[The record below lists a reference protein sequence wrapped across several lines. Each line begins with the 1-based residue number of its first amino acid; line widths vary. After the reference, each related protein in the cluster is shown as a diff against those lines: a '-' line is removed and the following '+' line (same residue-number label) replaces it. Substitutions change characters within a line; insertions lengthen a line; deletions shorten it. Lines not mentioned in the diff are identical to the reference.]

1 MIRYLIL
8 FLILSPI
15 TQARVFDLTKQS
27 IGTYLRGTYG
37 QSGLDKKAYEDSS
50 GANTLFSDSVST
62 ATSGEFGVYFGAQN
76 LGFRISAELYQPDKM
91 KGIKG
96 KDSGGSDLMDL
107 TSGVSVQIYKVGLE
121 YSWFLSPKSK
131 IYTVLSV
138 GQATV
143 KLTNEYSN
151 ISGYAVSDFTEKSSE
166 SLVMG
171 EIQLGYEYNFSADTT
186 FLLDLGYRQLQAKSL
201 KYSSSVTS
209 FLGNVNEGDVVLNA
223 SGNNRTLDLGGLY
236 LGFGFRFYINQ

>member
-1 MIRYLIL
+1 MIRYLLL

-15 TQARVFDLTKQS
+15 SQARVFDLTKQS
-27 IGTYLRGTYG
+27 IGTYLRGTYA
-37 QSGLDKKAYEDSS
+37 QSGLAKKAYEDSS
-50 GANTLFSDSVST
+50 GASTEFSNSVST

-76 LGFRISAELYQPDKM
+76 IGFRISAELYQPDKM
-91 KGIKG
+91 KDIKG

-107 TSGVSVQIYKVGLE
+107 SSGVSVQIYKVGFE
-121 YSWFLSPKSK
+121 YSWFLSPMSK
-131 IYTVLSV
+131 VYALVSV

-143 KLTNEYSN
+143 NLTNEYSN

-201 KYSSSVTS
+201 KYSSSATT
-209 FLGNVNEGDVVLNA
+209 FLGNVSEGEAVLN
-223 SGNNRTLDLGGLY
+223 SDGNNRTLDLGGLY